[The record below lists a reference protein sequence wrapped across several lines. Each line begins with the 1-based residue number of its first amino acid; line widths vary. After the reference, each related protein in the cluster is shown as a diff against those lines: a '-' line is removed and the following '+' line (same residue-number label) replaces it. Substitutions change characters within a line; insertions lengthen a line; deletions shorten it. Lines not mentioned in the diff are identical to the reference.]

1 MICIENIQELFL
13 EIISKKYNLSE
24 NELKRKYIS
33 KNREICS
40 IALKQKENDISILKK
55 KKNHL
60 LKSEKELKKYNIIN
74 KMDQYKKLSKK
85 DLIEKCKEKNVNSYG
100 TKFELIQRLLVKDKN
115 GVIQEIK
122 HTIPPIYIQKKND
135 MYIHED
141 TQFVFDIT
149 DKKVIGKWNDNKIH
163 LLSYDDIQL
172 CLKYKFKYELPENL
186 SFSISKKNQTD
197 DVFLKRL
204 HEIQNEKEND
214 DDNDNDEEEENEL

>member
-1 MICIENIQELFL
+1 MICLENIQELFL
-13 EIISKKYNLSE
+13 QIISKKYNISE
-24 NELKRKYIS
+24 NELKKKYHS
-33 KNREICS
+33 QNKKTFSNVFE
-40 IALKQKENDISILKK
+40 K
-55 KKNHL
+55 KKNL
-60 LKSEKELKKYNIIN
+60 LKSEKELKKYNVLN

-122 HTIPPIYIQKKND
+122 HAIPPIYIQKKND

-149 DKKVIGKWNDNKIH
+149 EKKVIGKWYDNNIH

-186 SFSISKKNQTD
+186 SFSMSKKNQTD

-204 HEIQNEKEND
+204 HEIQNNN
-214 DDNDNDEEEENEL
+214 DNDNDDDDHDDEEGG